1 MFKLLR
7 FYHKLDCKNTDNLAS
22 ESFPGFLFKCS
33 LFSSNIC
40 SYKMDDFQ
48 LTFFHFML
56 HPISVWHKVWKT
68 DEIIL
73 CWSCCCKVCKMKDK
87 VKGTSIRVLP
97 SESAGLQNM
106 DLSDQGGKTTQSRP
120 ARLWRCVQSQLSTT
134 EGRKTGLV
142 NKWQQINKKF
152 PDQTHQKTRTKMT
165 KRAQN

>member
-40 SYKMDDFQ
+40 SFKMDDFQ

-56 HPISVWHKVWKT
+56 NPISVWHKVWKT

-73 CWSCCCKVCKMKDK
+73 RWSCCCKVCKWKTK
-87 VKGTSIRVLP
+87 WKEPP
-97 SESAGLQNM
+97 SESCPASPLAFRTWTWVTRE
-106 DLSDQGGKTTQSRP
+106 GKP
-120 ARLWRCVQSQLSTT
+120 H
-134 EGRKTGLV
+134 
-142 NKWQQINKKF
+142 N
-152 PDQTHQKTRTKMT
+152 PDQHVFGGASKVSSLQRTGG
-165 KRAQN
+165 RLAQSTNDSR